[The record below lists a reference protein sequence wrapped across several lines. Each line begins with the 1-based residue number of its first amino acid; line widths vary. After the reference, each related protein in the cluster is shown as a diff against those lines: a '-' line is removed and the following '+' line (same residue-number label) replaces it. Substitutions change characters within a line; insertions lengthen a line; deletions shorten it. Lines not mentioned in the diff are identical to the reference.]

1 MRALVTGGAGFVGT
15 NLIKRL
21 LSDSHW
27 DEVVSLDNYSTG
39 KRENEQ
45 DGCKYI
51 EVDISD
57 RLRRHKAFGL
67 EIYQVEKP
75 DVIFHLAAKA
85 RIAPSIQ
92 NPSESLFNNI
102 DSTINVLEYARLY
115 NIPVVYAGSSSA
127 HGDIY
132 ANPYTFTK
140 WSGEELCKLYS
151 NVYDLPIAICRF
163 YNVYGDGQLSE
174 GAYCTVL
181 GIFERQFKAGEPL
194 TITSDGEQ
202 RRDFTDVMD
211 IVDGLMKCGASLLI
225 PNEYNARI
233 NGETF
238 ELGNGKNYSINE
250 LADAFGD
257 YPREYIPERPGEVR
271 ESLNTDTK
279 ANIMLG
285 WKPKGDIIRYIK
297 ENYILDK

>member
-1 MRALVTGGAGFVGT
+1 MNIIVTGGAGFVGT

-21 LSDSHW
+21 LKDGHNVIS
-27 DEVVSLDNYSTG
+27 VDNYSTG
-39 KRENEQ
+39 KKENEQ
-45 DGCKYI
+45 SGCRYYELDLSSKSI
-51 EVDISD
+51 LGALDSIKIVSQTPNI
-57 RLRRHKAFGL
+57 
-67 EIYQVEKP
+67 
-75 DVIFHLAAKA
+75 DVIYHLAAKA
-85 RIAPSIQ
+85 RIVPSIQ
-92 NPSESLFNNI
+92 NPKKSLLNNLI
-102 DSTINVLEYARLY
+102 STINVLEFARNN

-140 WSGEELCKLYS
+140 WNGEEMCKLYNS
-151 NVYDLPIAICRF
+151 VYDLPIATCRF

-181 GIFERQFKAGEPL
+181 GIFERLFKAGEPL

-211 IVDGLMKCGASLLI
+211 IVDGLVRCGRSLLI
-225 PNEYNARI
+225 PNEYHAKV

-279 ANIMLG
+279 AYTMLG
-285 WKPKGDIIRYIK
+285 WKPKGDIIEYIK
-297 ENYILDK
+297 RNYKNG